1 MNAKV
6 KVSTTGTKPKRQSYR
21 RKTEDDFGGGNALI
35 NRAITQATVAKRPK
49 LVGDK
54 AVQDAV
60 RQSLTPSEEDSQ
72 IALMQWAEMTYRMY
86 DSNFKDGETLA
97 DYIHHSPNGGI
108 RVQKTN
114 RDGSTYS
121 PEGAKLKEMGT
132 KAGFPDLTV
141 FLARGGYFGLYIEM
155 KRERGGAVSREQR
168 MLIDRLTRQG
178 YLCTVCHGTLEA
190 VKVLKTYMSFPSTI
204 TKKMEFNCN
213 A

>member
-6 KVSTTGTKPKRQSYR
+6 NAGTKPKRQSYR
-21 RKTEDDFGGGNALI
+21 RKSEDDFGGGNALI

-49 LVGDK
+49 LMGDK

-72 IALMQWAEMTYRMY
+72 IALMEWAEMTYRMY
-86 DSNFKDGETLA
+86 DSSFKDGETLA
-97 DYIHHSPNGGI
+97 DYIHHSPNGGK
-108 RVQKTN
+108 RERKTSAN
-114 RDGSTYS
+114 GPTYC
-121 PEGAKLKEMGT
+121 PEGEKLKKMGT

-155 KRERGGAVSREQR
+155 KRERGGTTSREQR
-168 MLIDRLTRQG
+168 QLIERLQRQG
-178 YLCTVCHGTLEA
+178 YLCAVCHGTMEA
-190 VKVLKTYMSFPSTI
+190 IKVLKTYMNFPNTI
-204 TKKMEFNCN
+204 TKKMEFNSH